1 MSRTYRKVG
10 EKLYL
15 EIQLGDGGDGSTR
28 VFAQIDQPD
37 GTNIVP
43 EFEIA
48 EQADGYYPEET
59 QVMPDQDS
67 IKVKYYI
74 RRSNGTTPSNRYDPN
89 FLVEEFLKDVTG
101 QIVEDNLDAQVSSVG
116 VTSQDIEGTILS
128 DNTELSG
135 SVEAGDLI
143 GTLEN
148 DIILEG
154 EIHECD

>member
-10 EKLYL
+10 DLLYL

-28 VFAQIDQPD
+28 VFARIDEVD

-48 EQADGYYPEET
+48 EQLDGYYVENT
-59 QVMPDQDS
+59 QVMPDFDTV
-67 IKVKYYI
+67 KVKYFI
-74 RRSNGTTPSNRYDPN
+74 RRSNGTTPSNKYDPN

-101 QIVEDNLDAQVSSVG
+101 QIIEDNLDAPVSSISSAS
-116 VTSQDIEGTILS
+116 SQEIEGTLLDS
-128 DNTELSG
+128 EDLEGT
-135 SVEAGDLI
+135 VEAGDLI

-148 DIILEG
+148 DLILEG